1 MAIIE
6 GKAYW
11 ANITVPNTK
20 FEPMYVINLIV
31 PDKVADDFKMRGCSV
46 KQMDEGKALIIK
58 RKVADNQ
65 GNLKPVP
72 KLFDKFKNPITDR
85 VGNGSTVKVQYR
97 EFDWEYGTKF
107 GKGLDLQAV
116 QVIDLVEAAVP
127 DGLELDAEETE
138 ETEQGE
144 VEL

>member
-1 MAIIE
+1 M
-6 GKAYW
+6 
-11 ANITVPNTK
+11 
-20 FEPMYVINLIV
+20 
-31 PDKVADDFKMRGCSV
+31 
-46 KQMDEGKALIIK
+46 
-58 RKVADNQ
+58 
-65 GNLKPVP
+65 P

-85 VGNGSTVKVQYR
+85 IGNGSTVKVQYR
-97 EFDWEYGTKF
+97 EIDWEYGTKF